1 MPSLHDDKNVV
12 VPEDNASND
21 IIFLGKKYHYAFV
34 IKGRDIS
41 KNSGDPIP
49 KNTSFDK
56 SQVIHVIY

>member
-1 MPSLHDDKNVV
+1 MPSLHDDKKVV
-12 VPEDNASND
+12 VPEDNASNN
-21 IIFLGKKYHYAFV
+21 IIFWGKKYHYALV

-41 KNSGDPIP
+41 KNSGNPTP